1 MSLHRKIPLFDLHSQ
16 YLSLKP
22 EIDIAIASVIQQT
35 AFIRGP
41 FVEKFEHEFASITG
55 AKHCI
60 SCADGTSAIYIVL
73 KQLGIGPGDEVI
85 TTSNSWIATSEVV
98 TQTGAKVVFVDVEND
113 YYNLDPELVQAAI
126 TPKTKAVIAVHL
138 LGQPAGMQRLVE
150 ICEASKLYLV
160 EDCAQ
165 AHLAT
170 YDGKQ
175 VGSFGIAATFS
186 FYPGKNLGAYGD
198 GGAVITNDDSLAE
211 KIKCFA
217 RHGSSPVSK
226 HDHVM
231 EGINSRLDGL
241 QAAILSV
248 KLPHLSR
255 WNQRR
260 REVASAYNERLQ
272 NLPGVILPAVRPL
285 CEHVFHV
292 YALRLEKRERVRT
305 ALAEAGVATTI
316 HYPTPL
322 PFLKAYEYLGYKPLD
337 FPVLSEHQP
346 EYLSLPIY
354 PELTELDVD
363 YITDIV
369 RGAVSF

>member
-1 MSLHRKIPLFDLHSQ
+1 MLLHRKIPLFDLHSQ

-22 EIDIAIASVIQQT
+22 DIDLAIASVIEQT

-41 FVEKFEHEFASITG
+41 FVERFEQEFASITG

-113 YYNLDPELVQAAI
+113 YYNLDPELVEAAI

-138 LGQPAGMQRLVE
+138 LGQPAAMKRLVE
-150 ICEASKLYLV
+150 ICEAAKLYLV

-165 AHLAT
+165 AHLAS

-175 VGSFGIAATFS
+175 VGSFGIASTFS

-198 GGAVITNDDSLAE
+198 GGAVITNDDSLAA

-248 KLPHLSR
+248 KLPHLVR

-292 YALRLEKRERVRT
+292 YALRLEKRDRVRT

-322 PFLKAYEYLGYKPLD
+322 PFLKAYEYLGYTVGN
-337 FPVLSEHQP
+337 FPVLSLHQS

-354 PELTELDVD
+354 PELTESDVE
-363 YITDIV
+363 YIADIV
-369 RGAVSF
+369 RGAVQF